1 MAKIE
6 RKVKDR
12 GVDNVQHLINEYG
25 KIKLPVNKEPINTS
39 QFTLPQQ
46 LKRFAEFSHNENESM
61 ILNEEANAI

>member
-6 RKVKDR
+6 KKVKEN
-12 GVDNVQHLINEYG
+12 GVDNAQRLFNEYG

-39 QFTLPQQ
+39 QFTLPRQ
-46 LKRFAEFSHNENESM
+46 LKRFADFSHNENESL